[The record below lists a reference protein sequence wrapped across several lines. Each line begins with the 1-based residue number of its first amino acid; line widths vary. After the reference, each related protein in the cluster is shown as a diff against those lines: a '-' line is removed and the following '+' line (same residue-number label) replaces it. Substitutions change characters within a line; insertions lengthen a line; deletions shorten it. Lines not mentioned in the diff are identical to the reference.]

1 MDGCWADNTLLSHR
15 IYPTEIIPLYIRSK
29 AVSLATFF
37 NWSMNFSLTFFT
49 PPAFRNIKWKVS
61 SLHSTPHHPPHPP
74 SSKHSIPYPL
84 PRFNEPHHQHF
95 TQTHLIFATFCI
107 CALIHVFLLFQETVG
122 KSLEEMNDVFD
133 NESVWAFKVKSSS
146 KESGFSARL
155 ECARRA
161 VEKGDGDGVEL
172 RHEEVE
178 MELQGGE
185 KKV

>member
-1 MDGCWADNTLLSHR
+1 
-15 IYPTEIIPLYIRSK
+15 
-29 AVSLATFF
+29 
-37 NWSMNFSLTFFT
+37 
-49 PPAFRNIKWKVS
+49 
-61 SLHSTPHHPPHPP
+61 
-74 SSKHSIPYPL
+74 
-84 PRFNEPHHQHF
+84 
-95 TQTHLIFATFCI
+95 
-107 CALIHVFLLFQETVG
+107 
-122 KSLEEMNDVFD
+122 MNDVFD